1 MGGDSSASNPRRQ
14 SSAELLVKGETQWRT
29 VSAQFPVG
37 PVREIT
43 GISMNN
49 KVYFIG
55 KKRKRDMCICK
66 FCKYDICIKILSS
79 SGSSLTSNVKSQR

>member
-43 GISMNN
+43 GIAMNN

-55 KKRKRDMCICK
+55 KTSRPTSE
-66 FCKYDICIKILSS
+66 SS
-79 SGSSLTSNVKSQR
+79 SKELNLSLY